1 MIGPICR
8 LPGNTITFE
17 SQNITQLKYNRSLD
31 NALSLGLLYLLELL
45 LAFLRAGCLTDL
57 MDIARTSS

>member
-17 SQNITQLKYNRSLD
+17 SQNVNQLKYNRSLD
-31 NALSLGLLYLLELL
+31 IALSLGLLYLLVLL
-45 LAFLRAGCLTDL
+45 LAFLRACCLTDL
-57 MDIARTSS
+57 KDVARTSS